1 MLLFTNNAN
10 ATIASPLALDVA
22 ATTITLV
29 DDGAVLL
36 FHPWIRSLTGK
47 VQLATLTHPTM
58 PGQHEIVKITDVS
71 GLTLTVQREYE
82 GTMSAWPAGS
92 TLSARVTAKTLERFL
107 QLNDEGKIEGLSE
120 ARGIA
125 YGQAAN
131 LGPAARDS
139 DSIALFGN
147 SRVADS
153 IQFSGFPTLQLT
165 RTDGPKGGDINLSFA
180 SVGGT
185 DPVDLGQAATW
196 DEFEKRRGSVVVPTI
211 PNGFQYWPDIRSVSD
226 ESISSPTEPA
236 FTNASPVVLADVVWN
251 ATPIPVVVTTTRF
264 YSLVVT
270 EVGFIAHVKTAT
282 TAPSVSIGTLA
293 DNTRFANNVAL
304 SQITGSGH
312 IHRIPIT
319 SGGALVSKDR
329 LQFSVDTAATGGRFL
344 GRFYWRGFIVET
356 DPNL

>member
-29 DDGAVLL
+29 DDGAVLR
-36 FHPWIRSLTGK
+36 FHPWIGLPTGN

-58 PGQHEIVKITDVS
+58 PGQHEVVMITAVS

-92 TLSARVTAKTLERFL
+92 TLSARVTARTLERFP
-107 QLNDEGKIEGLSE
+107 QRNDEGKIEDIG

-131 LGPAARDS
+131 LGPDARDS

-147 SRVADS
+147 SRVANS
-153 IQFSGFPTLQLT
+153 IQLSGFPTLQLT
-165 RTDGPKGGDINLSFA
+165 RTDGPEGGDINLSFD

-196 DEFEKRRGSVVVPTI
+196 SAGAKRRGSVVVPTT
-211 PNGFQYWPDIRSVSD
+211 PNGFQYWPDIKSVGD

-236 FTNASPVVLADVVWN
+236 FAGGSPVVLSDVVWN

-319 SGGALVSKDR
+319 SGGALVSNDR